1 MRRPF
6 YYIYHVMLVPKIYI
20 LSATFFTVLT
30 GCGVNISESG
40 TDAILQEYGGSL
52 SAKAGVNTST
62 DTTAAQG
69 RYVEMELINDK
80 LETAFPKLSI
90 PASNCAYL
98 FYSAVSPAERT
109 KYDYIRITIKGKDN
123 SYSHSYKMKDL
134 DDVDMAKNK
143 FDEVGRFL
151 KSENY
156 DDLVLQMD
164 AHYFQPGDLQK
175 VKPMLKELDKQF
187 GRTGGF
193 KLEGFEFDDYMNKGN
208 KQHLITMYSLLTK
221 QRNQAL
227 VALTLNTSASI
238 SAPSI
243 VGLKL

>member
-1 MRRPF
+1 M
-6 YYIYHVMLVPKIYI
+6 ML
-20 LSATFFTVLT
+20 LAALT
-30 GCGVNISESG
+30 GCGGVSEFG
-40 TDAILQEYGGSL
+40 TNAILQEYGGVIT
-52 SAKAGVNTST
+52 AKNGVNKTT

-69 RYVEMELINDK
+69 RYVELELTNDK
-80 LETAFPKLSI
+80 LEAVFPKLSI

-98 FYSAVSPAERT
+98 FYSAVSPAELA
-109 KYDYIRITIKGKDN
+109 KYDYIRTTIRGKDN
-123 SYSHSYKMKDL
+123 SYSHSYTMKEL
-134 DDVDMAKNK
+134 DAVDMAKNK
-143 FDEVGRFL
+143 FDEVGRLL

-164 AHYFQPGDLQK
+164 PHYFQPGDLQK
-175 VKPMLKELDKQF
+175 IRPMLEELDKQF

-193 KLEGFEFDDYMNKGN
+193 KLEGFEFDDYVNRGS
-208 KQHLITMYSLLTK
+208 KQRLITMHSLLTK
-221 QRNQAL
+221 QRKQAL

>member
-1 MRRPF
+1 M
-6 YYIYHVMLVPKIYI
+6 
-20 LSATFFTVLT
+20 
-30 GCGVNISESG
+30 
-40 TDAILQEYGGSL
+40 
-52 SAKAGVNTST
+52 

-69 RYVEMELINDK
+69 RYVELELTNDK
-80 LETAFPKLSI
+80 LEAVFPKLSI

-98 FYSAVSPAERT
+98 FYSAVSPAERA
-109 KYDYIRITIKGKDN
+109 KYDYIRTTIRGKDN
-123 SYSHSYKMKDL
+123 SYSHSYTMKEL
-134 DDVDMAKNK
+134 DAVDMAKNK
-143 FDEVGRFL
+143 FDEVGRLL

-164 AHYFQPGDLQK
+164 PYYFQPGDLQK
-175 VKPMLKELDKQF
+175 VRPMLEELDKQF

-193 KLEGFEFDDYMNKGN
+193 KLEGFEFDDYVNRGS
-208 KQHLITMYSLLTK
+208 KQRLITMHSLLTK
-221 QRNQAL
+221 QRKQAL